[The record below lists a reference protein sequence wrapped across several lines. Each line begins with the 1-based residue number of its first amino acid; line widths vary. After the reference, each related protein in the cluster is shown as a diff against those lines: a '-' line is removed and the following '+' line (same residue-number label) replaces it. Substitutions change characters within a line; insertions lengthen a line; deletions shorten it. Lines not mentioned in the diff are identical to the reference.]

1 MSLPPRSIGWSKAS
15 PGSKGGP
22 NTKKPG
28 SFGYYLW
35 RLVSTGM
42 SEDINFE
49 DKVVRTA
56 HG

>member
-42 SEDINFE
+42 SEGINFE